1 VKRSDTEEL
10 GFGGGEGCEEGV
22 ETGGVRVAC

>member
-1 VKRSDTEEL
+1 MKRSDAEKL

-22 ETGGVRVAC
+22 EKGGVRVAY

>member
-1 VKRSDTEEL
+1 VERRDTERL

-22 ETGGVRVAC
+22 EKGGVRVA